1 LTDLAREALVGG
13 GRLFVVVG
21 GDGTVNEAVNG
32 LAGSDAELAI
42 VHRGTGGDFVRTFGI
57 PRRLG
62 DALALAHDGATREI
76 DLGKATL
83 RTWAGRQGSSWF
95 ANVASAGM
103 SGAIAKR
110 VNESNAALGG
120 KAAYA
125 WSTLAVFARWR
136 NAHVQVAVDG
146 EERSGTMHDVIVA
159 NGRFLAGGMMIC
171 PDAEP
176 DDGLFDVLLIGDVTK
191 RDLITTFPKLY
202 RGTHL
207 PHPKAELLRGR
218 VVEIDSPEPLPV
230 ELDGEQPGTT
240 PVRFEAVPRALRLRV
255 PR

>member
-1 LTDLAREALVGG
+1 
-13 GRLFVVVG
+13 
-21 GDGTVNEAVNG
+21 
-32 LAGSDAELAI
+32 
-42 VHRGTGGDFVRTFGI
+42 VHRGTGGDFIRTFDI
-57 PRRLG
+57 PRSLD
-62 DALALAHDGATREI
+62 DALAVAHEGAPREI
-76 DLGKATL
+76 DLGKSTL
-83 RTWAGRQGSSWF
+83 RTWAGREGSTWF

-110 VNESNAALGG
+110 VNETHAAFGG

-136 NAHVQVAVDG
+136 NAHVQVTVDG
-146 EERSGTMHDVIVA
+146 EERSGTMHDVLVA
-159 NGRFLAGGMMIC
+159 NGRYVAGGMMIC
-171 PDAEP
+171 PEAEP
-176 DDGLFDVLLIGDVTK
+176 DDGLFDVLLIGDVSK
-191 RDLITTFPKLY
+191 RELVTVFPKLY

-240 PVRFEAVPRALRLRV
+240 PVRFELVPRALRVRV
-255 PR
+255 PG